1 MGECMTLAA
10 GELRHRVT
18 VQSKPTEPQYD
29 EHNSEIPSEWTDF
42 KKLWG
47 KIEFLSVKD
56 SINAKAAGSETLAR
70 LKLRKRDDINTS
82 MRVLY
87 DGQTFQIVSPPKPD
101 NENGRIYM
109 TLELSLVE

>member
-1 MGECMTLAA
+1 MTLAA
-10 GELRHRVT
+10 GELCYRITIQHKT
-18 VQSKPTEPQYD
+18 ATYD
-29 EHNSEIPSEWTDF
+29 EYNYETEAWTEF

-47 KIEFLSVKD
+47 KIDFLSVKD
-56 SINAKAAGSETLAR
+56 SLTAKAAGSETSAR
-70 LKLRKRDDINTS
+70 LKLRKRDDIHTG

-109 TLELSLVE
+109 TLELSLME

>member
-1 MGECMTLAA
+1 MT
-10 GELRHRVT
+10 E
-18 VQSKPTEPQYD
+18 
-29 EHNSEIPSEWTDF
+29 F

-47 KIEFLSVKD
+47 KLDFLSVKD
-56 SINAKAAGSETLAR
+56 SINAKAAGSETTAR
-70 LKLRKRDDINTS
+70 LKLRKRKDIDTG
-82 MRVLY
+82 MRVLF

>member
-1 MGECMTLAA
+1 MRAS
-10 GELRHRVT
+10 ELCHRVMIQHRTT
-18 VQSKPTEPQYD
+18 VYDDYNYETEA
-29 EHNSEIPSEWTDF
+29 WTEY

-56 SINAKAAGSETLAR
+56 SLTAKAAGSETTAR
-70 LKLRKRDDINTS
+70 LKLRKRNDIDSS
-82 MRVLY
+82 MRVLF
-87 DGQTFQIVSPPKPD
+87 DSQTFQIVSPPKPD

>member
-1 MGECMTLAA
+1 MAQRA
-10 GELRHRVT
+10 GELCHRVT
-18 VQSKPTEPQYD
+18 IQHKTTAYD
-29 EHNSEIPSEWTDF
+29 EYNYETEAWTEF

-47 KIEFLSVKD
+47 RITFLSVKD
-56 SINAKAAGSETLAR
+56 GLTAKAAGSETTAR
-70 LKLRKRDDINTS
+70 LKLRKRKDIDS
-82 MRVLY
+82 GMRVLF

>member
-1 MGECMTLAA
+1 MAQRA
-10 GELRHRVT
+10 GELYHRVT
-18 VQSKPTEPQYD
+18 IQHKTTTYD
-29 EHNSEIPSEWTDF
+29 EYNYETEAWTEY

-47 KIEFLSVKD
+47 KLEFLSVKD
-56 SINAKAAGSETLAR
+56 SLNAKAAGSETTAR
-70 LKLRKRDDINTS
+70 LKLRKRDDIDS
-82 MRVLY
+82 GMRVLF

>member
-1 MGECMTLAA
+1 MAQRA
-10 GELRHRVT
+10 GELCHRVT
-18 VQSKPTEPQYD
+18 IQHKTTTYD
-29 EHNSEIPSEWTDF
+29 EYNYETEAWTEF

-47 KIEFLSVKD
+47 KLDFLSVKD
-56 SINAKAAGSETLAR
+56 SINAKAAGSETTAR
-70 LKLRKRDDINTS
+70 LKLRKRDDINTT

-87 DGQTFQIVSPPKPD
+87 DGQIFQIVSPPKPD

>member
-1 MGECMTLAA
+1 MAQRA
-10 GELRHRVT
+10 GELCHRVT
-18 VQSKPTEPQYD
+18 IQHKTTVYD
-29 EHNSEIPSEWTDF
+29 EYNYETEAWAEF

-47 KIEFLSVKD
+47 KISFLSVKD
-56 SINAKAAGSETLAR
+56 GLTAKAAGSETTAR
-70 LKLRKRDDINTS
+70 LKLRKRDDIHTG

>member
-1 MGECMTLAA
+1 MAQRA
-10 GELRHRVT
+10 GELCHRVT
-18 VQSKPTEPQYD
+18 IQHRTTVYD
-29 EHNSEIPSEWTDF
+29 EYNYETEAWAEF

-47 KIEFLSVKD
+47 KISFLSVKD
-56 SINAKAAGSETLAR
+56 SINAKAAGSETTAR
-70 LKLRKRDDINTS
+70 LKLRKRDDIDSS
-82 MRVLY
+82 MRVLF

>member
-1 MGECMTLAA
+1 MSQRA
-10 GELRHRVT
+10 GELCHRVT
-18 VQSKPTEPQYD
+18 IQQRTTTYD
-29 EHNSEIPSEWTDF
+29 EYNYETEAWTEF

-47 KIEFLSVKD
+47 KLDFLSVKD
-56 SINAKAAGSETLAR
+56 SINAKAAGSETTAR
-70 LKLRKRDDINTS
+70 LKLRKRDDIDSS
-82 MRVLY
+82 MRVLF

>member
-1 MGECMTLAA
+1 MSIEA
-10 GELRHRVT
+10 GEICHRVT

-29 EHNSEIPSEWTDF
+29 EYNSEIPSEWTEF

-56 SINAKAAGSETLAR
+56 SINAMAAGSETTAR
-70 LKLRKRDDINTS
+70 LKLRKRSDINTS

-87 DGQTFQIVSPPKPD
+87 NGQTFQIVSPPKPD

>member
-1 MGECMTLAA
+1 MAQRA
-10 GELRHRVT
+10 GELCHRVT
-18 VQSKPTEPQYD
+18 IQHKTTVYD
-29 EHNSEIPSEWTDF
+29 EYNYETEAWTEY
-42 KKLWG
+42 KKLWS
-47 KIEFLSVKD
+47 KVTFLSVKD
-56 SINAKAAGSETLAR
+56 GLTAKAAGSETTAR
-70 LKLRKRDDINTS
+70 LKLRKRSDIDSS